1 MECYEGAH
9 NHEKHA
15 QESAAKGSRY
25 GQFAMT
31 SKLFL
36 RGDFAS
42 AEALAKLSA
51 EQNHD
56 ESQWL
61 LGYIYVNHKKNP
73 IEGLRWLKLSAAQGL
88 GVAM

>member
-1 MECYEGAH
+1 
-9 NHEKHA
+9 
-15 QESAAKGSRY
+15 
-25 GQFAMT
+25 MT

>member
-1 MECYEGAH
+1 
-9 NHEKHA
+9 
-15 QESAAKGSRY
+15 
-25 GQFAMT
+25 MT

-42 AEALAKLSA
+42 AQALSKLSA

-61 LGYIYVNHKKNP
+61 LGYIYVNQNP
-73 IEGLRWLKLSAAQGL
+73 IDVSEGLRWLKLSAAQGL
-88 GVAM
+88 GAAM